1 MQFLLRVTVQL
12 LIDKRKLDY
21 HKFLSSAL
29 TWCLSSVGCMM
40 DLVRPQLTAVTVKRC
55 GDTGQ
60 ETCGLP
66 LIRYEFWEGDFLFR
80 YKITFEMF
88 HKICMRI

>member
-1 MQFLLRVTVQL
+1 
-12 LIDKRKLDY
+12 
-21 HKFLSSAL
+21 
-29 TWCLSSVGCMM
+29 M